1 MRRGL
6 LKRTGEGVSLGDAAG
21 RAILLAVALLS
32 LSCGDGSPTTPTSR
46 LHRSSGWR
54 VGTVVTVVSG
64 ETEEP
69 LAGARVA
76 VAGTPYTTDEEG
88 QLAVREWVREG
99 AEVDVEAPD
108 CLSRQTRV
116 RDGET
121 RVTLWP
127 DHAGLPA
134 EYTRKL
140 VYTASTVHDSTS
152 LVPLDRLPP
161 RVHSLSLAPSVGLEA
176 DPRSLA
182 AHRQA
187 ADHFNAAVGGRTV
200 FSVGQGA
207 DLTVPTRIDTDDPSC
222 EGRHGRLLART
233 WVSEHEVTRAEIVF
247 CSEVPTRAPAAIA
260 HELGHIFGLAH
271 SPDPREIMH
280 PFHGASDASGFSPR
294 EALVMRL
301 LHLRRGGN
309 TWPDNDRTVTAEAN
323 GIREF
328 VD

>member
-6 LKRTGEGVSLGDAAG
+6 LKRTGAGVSMGGATGGAS
-21 RAILLAVALLS
+21 LLAIALLA

-46 LHRSSGWR
+46 LHRSSGLPAR
-54 VGTVVTVVSG
+54 TVVTVVSG
-64 ETEEP
+64 ETGEP
-69 LAGARVA
+69 LAGARVV
-76 VAGTPYTTDEEG
+76 VAGTSYATDEAG
-88 QLAVREWVREG
+88 QLALREWVRDG
-99 AEVDVEAPD
+99 AEVDVEAPN
-108 CLSRQTRV
+108 CLPRQTRV
-116 RDGET
+116 RAGDT
-121 RVTLWP
+121 RLTLWP
-127 DHAGLPA
+127 DHAELPA
-134 EYTRKL
+134 EYTKKL
-140 VYTASTVHDSTS
+140 VYTASTVHDAAS

-161 RVHSLSLAPSVGLEA
+161 RVHALSLAPSAALEA
-176 DPRSLA
+176 DPRALA
-182 AHRQA
+182 AHHQA
-187 ADHFNAAVGGRTV
+187 ADHFNAAVGGGTV

-207 DLTVPTRIDTDDPSC
+207 DMTVPTRIDTDDPSC

-280 PFHGASDASGFSPR
+280 PFHGASDAGGFSPR

-323 GIREF
+323 GVREF

>member
-6 LKRTGEGVSLGDAAG
+6 RKRTGTVASNGGGAG
-21 RAILLAVALLS
+21 TIPLAIALLA

-69 LAGARVA
+69 LAGARV
-76 VAGTPYTTDEEG
+76 VMAGRSYTTDEEG
-88 QLAVREWVREG
+88 QLVVREWVCEG
-99 AEVDVEAPD
+99 AEVDVEAPGS
-108 CLSRQTRV
+108 LPRRTRV

-140 VYTASTVHDSTS
+140 VYTASTVHDSAS
-152 LVPLDRLPP
+152 LVPLDRLSP
-161 RVHSLSLAPSVGLEA
+161 RVHSLALAPSAALEA
-176 DPRSLA
+176 DPRALA

-187 ADHFNAAVGGRTV
+187 VDHFNAAVQERTV

-207 DLTVPTRIDTDDPSC
+207 DMTVPTRIDAADPSC

-233 WVSEHEVTRAEIVF
+233 WVAEHEVTRAEIVF

-260 HELGHIFGLAH
+260 HELGHILGLAH
-271 SPDPREIMH
+271 SPEPREIMH
-280 PFHGASDASGFSPR
+280 PFHGASDAGGFSPR

-309 TWPDNDRTVTAEAN
+309 TWPDNDRTVSAEAS